1 MRGETVVAARRA
13 GFWRRAIAQL
23 IDTLLVVCVSQAA
36 VMLLFPLT
44 GGRIQMDIGFLWVDC
59 RPTLENIPG
68 APTPP
73 GTLALHCRSSL
84 DVPTANALHVVRLIP
99 SNDGAPSRTYR
110 LNAHNEVVQGFA
122 VDPVVALALLI
133 YLVERAS
140 RAGRTLGDR
149 WLGCRIVDARSGGR
163 PAWGRVLLR
172 YIFMSMGA
180 VPALVWGA
188 LANPLSVL
196 ALPFGVETLVK
207 AGAVALFALAWTL
220 TNIVLVALK
229 RDPLYDR
236 WAGTAVLRA

>member
-1 MRGETVVAARRA
+1 
-13 GFWRRAIAQL
+13 
-23 IDTLLVVCVSQAA
+23 
-36 VMLLFPLT
+36 
-44 GGRIQMDIGFLWVDC
+44 MDIGFLWVDC

-99 SNDGAPSRTYR
+99 SNDGPPSRTYR

-172 YIFMSMGA
+172 YIFMEHGRGSGA
-180 VPALVWGA
+180 GVGRLGKSAQRPGAAVWRR
-188 LANPLSVL
+188 NPRES
-196 ALPFGVETLVK
+196 
-207 AGAVALFALAWTL
+207 GAVALFALAWTL